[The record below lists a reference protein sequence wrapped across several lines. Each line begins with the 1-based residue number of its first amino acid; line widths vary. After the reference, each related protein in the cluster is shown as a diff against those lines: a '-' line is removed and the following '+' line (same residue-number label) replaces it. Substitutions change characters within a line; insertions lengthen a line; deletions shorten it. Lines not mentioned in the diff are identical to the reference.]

1 VVKRLHAPSDSPVDA
16 QQKPQIAETVGYY
29 IPRTARLRAL
39 TSWVLGVLVAD
50 AMALLRQV
58 TLQDSMLTVRQ
69 PLDYHG
75 PVG

>member
-16 QQKPQIAETVGYY
+16 QQQPQIAETAGHY

-69 PLDYHG
+69 PLDYQG